1 MQKKYLIKKNNDY
14 RKVYKYGASLANR
27 YVVIFAFKNNLLY
40 KRFGFSVSKKVG
52 KAVKRN
58 FIRRRLKEICRLN
71 EHRFINGYDYI
82 FIARKGIDNISYDSL
97 TSGVEKLAFRINKLV
112 AGKFKA

>member
-14 RKVYKYGASLANR
+14 RKVYKYGVSLANR
-27 YVVIFAFKNNLLY
+27 YIVIFAFKNNLPF
-40 KRFGFSVSKKVG
+40 KRFGFSISKKVG

-71 EHRFINGYDYI
+71 EEWFINGYDYI
-82 FIARKGIDNISYDSL
+82 FIARKGIDIISYNIIIN
-97 TSGVEKLAFRINKLV
+97 GVEKLAFRIKKLI